1 MTKFSHRPTG
11 HLDAVVDGNALA
23 GPLLGLLG
31 VDATSLSLT
40 CRRCGRA
47 GAIAETIVERAGGR
61 LVVRCRGCDHI
72 LMTVVIGPG
81 GDAVEIEL
89 DGLGALRRRDPR

>member
-1 MTKFSHRPTG
+1 MTFSHRPTG

-47 GAIAETIVERAGGR
+47 GAIAETIKTIKKTVEA
-61 LVVRCRGCDHI
+61 H
-72 LMTVVIGPG
+72 TK
-81 GDAVEIEL
+81 
-89 DGLGALRRRDPR
+89 